1 MGVKKDKDKTLTLWG
16 HLAELRRRLI
26 KSVIAVVITT
36 ILSLIFARHIF
47 DFFTSRKPED
57 VPIVYTH
64 VTEMVT
70 TYFKVCLY
78 SGVVLALPFLI
89 FQLVMFVHPA
99 LTRNERR
106 YLYLLMQGV
115 ILFFLAGAAFGYY
128 VFLPPAL
135 KFLLHFPWYEGP
147 SPFISIGD
155 YISVITKFL
164 FAMGLIFE
172 LPLLMFFL
180 TKIGVVSPKGLSKF
194 RRFAF
199 LGAFVLAGFLT
210 PTVDPINQTIVAIP
224 IILLYE
230 IGILLSRL
238 ARRGRPAAVKGQV

>member
-1 MGVKKDKDKTLTLWG
+1 VKQNKDRVLTLRA
-16 HLAELRRRLI
+16 HLEELRRRLI
-26 KSVIAVVITT
+26 RSLIAVAITT
-36 ILSLIFARHIF
+36 IISLVFARHIF

-57 VPIVYTH
+57 VDLVYTH
-64 VTEMVT
+64 VIEMVT

-89 FQLVMFVHPA
+89 YELVMFIHPA

-106 YLYLLMQGV
+106 YLYLLMPGV
-115 ILFFLAGAAFGYY
+115 ILCFLAGAAFGYY

-135 KFLLHFPWYEGP
+135 KFLLHFPWYDVP

-155 YISVITKFL
+155 YISVVTKFL

-172 LPLLMFFL
+172 LPVLMFFL
-180 TKIGVVSPKGLSKF
+180 TKIGVVSPQWLSRQRKLAIVA
-194 RRFAF
+194 AF
-199 LGAFVLAGFLT
+199 ILAGFLT

-224 IILLYE
+224 IIVLYE
-230 IGILLSRL
+230 AGILLSRL
-238 ARRGRPAAVKGQV
+238 AHRGRPAAVTGQV

>member
-1 MGVKKDKDKTLTLWG
+1 M
-16 HLAELRRRLI
+16 
-26 KSVIAVVITT
+26 
-36 ILSLIFARHIF
+36 
-47 DFFTSRKPED
+47 
-57 VPIVYTH
+57 
-64 VTEMVT
+64 
-70 TYFKVCLY
+70 
-78 SGVVLALPFLI
+78 
-89 FQLVMFVHPA
+89 VMFVHPA

-106 YLYLLMQGV
+106 YLYLLMPGV

-135 KFLLHFPWYEGP
+135 KFLLHFPWYDVP

-155 YISVITKFL
+155 YISVVTKFL
-164 FAMGLIFE
+164 LAMGLIFE

-194 RRFAF
+194 RKFAF